1 MKKLPRFIRHPVR
14 ERFLQ
19 KVTLALSVALWL
31 FRLPIIVRIYSL
43 SGLLER
49 LTRTAR
55 SHKKQTALELK
66 EAVPI
71 VTRICYLRLFG
82 ARVFPRACL
91 RQSLTLYRV
100 LTRMGYPVEIHFGV
114 RKAGDD
120 LLGHS
125 WVTIEGKPLADG
137 TQTYLFKA
145 VYSYPSV
152 SRPSNSRD
160 TSQLLQACL
169 STRGGNHGKGKSS
182 AIATTTRRTRACSV
196 SVPDKK
202 PWQEPKLAFV
212 EPKLTKHGSLEEV
225 TGQGFF
231 GGFTPPTRLEK
242 AFSGRWANGS
252 LRLRDL
258 TLEVNARWGEDRED
272 LARAPRGAVL
282 GQNASLGGRAL
293 SSSFRPSS

>member
-1 MKKLPRFIRHPVR
+1 MNKLIRFVRHPLR

-31 FRLPIIVRIYSL
+31 FGLPIILRIYSIP
-43 SGLLER
+43 GLLER

-66 EAVPI
+66 EVVPI
-71 VTRICYLRLFG
+71 VTRICHLSLFG

-100 LTRMGYPVEIHFGV
+100 FTRMGYPVEIHFGV
-114 RKAGDD
+114 RKDGDD

-125 WVTIEGKPLADG
+125 WVTIEGKPLAER

-152 SRPSNSRD
+152 SRHSSSRE

-169 STRGGNHGKGKSS
+169 FTRGGNHGREETPAVS
-182 AIATTTRRTRACSV
+182 TT
-196 SVPDKK
+196 
-202 PWQEPKLAFV
+202 
-212 EPKLTKHGSLEEV
+212 
-225 TGQGFF
+225 
-231 GGFTPPTRLEK
+231 
-242 AFSGRWANGS
+242 
-252 LRLRDL
+252 
-258 TLEVNARWGEDRED
+258 
-272 LARAPRGAVL
+272 
-282 GQNASLGGRAL
+282 
-293 SSSFRPSS
+293 

>member
-49 LTRTAR
+49 LKRTAR
-55 SHKKQTALELK
+55 SQKKQTALELK

-71 VTRICYLRLFG
+71 VTRICYVRLFG
-82 ARVFPRACL
+82 SRVFPRACL
-91 RQSLTLYRV
+91 RQSLTLYRA

-137 TQTYLFKA
+137 TQTYLFNA
-145 VYSYPSV
+145 VYSYSSV
-152 SRPSNSRD
+152 SRPSNSD
-160 TSQLLQACL
+160 ETVQLLQACL
-169 STRGGNHGKGKSS
+169 FTRGGHHGREETPAVS
-182 AIATTTRRTRACSV
+182 TT
-196 SVPDKK
+196 
-202 PWQEPKLAFV
+202 
-212 EPKLTKHGSLEEV
+212 
-225 TGQGFF
+225 
-231 GGFTPPTRLEK
+231 
-242 AFSGRWANGS
+242 
-252 LRLRDL
+252 
-258 TLEVNARWGEDRED
+258 
-272 LARAPRGAVL
+272 
-282 GQNASLGGRAL
+282 
-293 SSSFRPSS
+293 

>member
-49 LTRTAR
+49 LTRTGR
-55 SHKKQTALELK
+55 SHKKQTALVLK

-71 VTRICYLRLFG
+71 VTRICYLRFFG

-91 RQSLTLYRV
+91 RQSLTLYRA

-152 SRPSNSRD
+152 SRPSNSAD
-160 TSQLLQACL
+160 TIQLLQACL
-169 STRGGNHGKGKSS
+169 FTRGGNHGKGESP
-182 AIATTTRRTRACSV
+182 AIATTTR
-196 SVPDKK
+196 
-202 PWQEPKLAFV
+202 
-212 EPKLTKHGSLEEV
+212 
-225 TGQGFF
+225 
-231 GGFTPPTRLEK
+231 
-242 AFSGRWANGS
+242 
-252 LRLRDL
+252 
-258 TLEVNARWGEDRED
+258 
-272 LARAPRGAVL
+272 
-282 GQNASLGGRAL
+282 
-293 SSSFRPSS
+293 

>member
-49 LTRTAR
+49 LTRTGR
-55 SHKKQTALELK
+55 SHKKQTALVLK

-120 LLGHS
+120 LQGHS
-125 WVTIEGKPLADG
+125 WVTIEGKPVADR
-137 TQTYLFKA
+137 TRMDVFKA

-152 SRPSNSRD
+152 SCPSISD
-160 TSQLLQACL
+160 ETSQFLQ
-169 STRGGNHGKGKSS
+169 SVS
-182 AIATTTRRTRACSV
+182 IQTRR
-196 SVPDKK
+196 
-202 PWQEPKLAFV
+202 
-212 EPKLTKHGSLEEV
+212 
-225 TGQGFF
+225 
-231 GGFTPPTRLEK
+231 
-242 AFSGRWANGS
+242 
-252 LRLRDL
+252 
-258 TLEVNARWGEDRED
+258 
-272 LARAPRGAVL
+272 
-282 GQNASLGGRAL
+282 
-293 SSSFRPSS
+293 